1 MADEL
6 QNMGMIK
13 PREKIIQLKW
23 GCNMGQSKEIIKE
36 EKRKEMFME
45 PK

>member
-13 PREKIIQLKW
+13 PREKIIQLKQ
-23 GCNMGQSKEIIKE
+23 GCDMGQSKEIIKE
-36 EKRKEMFME
+36 GKRKEMFME
-45 PK
+45 TK